1 MRTHRIAFLASLLL
15 VVGFRCSASVSGPEL
30 NIPTV
35 ESEIQTGIEEQTD
48 VTVSSVDCPEDVPI
62 DEGGTFT
69 CTATVEGSEETLSI
83 RVTQTDNSG
92 TVDWQV
98 EGS

>member
-15 VVGFRCSASVSGPEL
+15 VLGFRCSAEVSGPEL
-30 NIPTV
+30 DVPQV

-48 VTVSSVDCPEDVPI
+48 VAISGVDCPDDVPI
-62 DEGGTFT
+62 DEGATFT

-83 RVTQTDNSG
+83 RVTQTDSSG

-98 EGS
+98 EN